1 MSKWF
6 LRLFCRRDKLPENLF
21 HYVNIYTQKQRWK
34 LLLLAIAITIGTAS
48 LWYTNRLVKKLS
60 EEERKKIELWAEATR
75 RLADV
80 SELNTD
86 INFLS
91 NVISNNTT
99 IPVIWAD
106 DHFIPISSRN
116 LDSLKS
122 LNQNFLHQELIAM
135 KTEHEPIEIRIGTI
149 KQYILYRD
157 SDLLVRLR
165 YYPYFQLGV
174 IALFLLVSYL
184 AFSNSRKAEQNQV
197 WVGMAKE
204 TAHQLGTPLSSLV
217 AWLEF
222 LRLKGMSSDYTNEIE
237 KDIDRLQTITERFSK
252 IGSAPSLSKVD
263 VANVMRHS
271 VDYIRT
277 RSSDKLVF
285 EIIEPSS
292 TIFAPMNVPL
302 FEWVIENIL
311 KNAIDAMSGMGKISV
326 HFTNQQQF
334 VYIDITDSGKGIPKS
349 SYKTIFKPGFTTKS
363 RGWGLGLSLS
373 KRIIE
378 EYHDGQIFVKNSE
391 LNKGTTFRIVL
402 KK

>member
-1 MSKWF
+1 M
-6 LRLFCRRDKLPENLF
+6 N
-21 HYVNIYTQKQRWK
+21 YVNIYTQKQRWK

-80 SELNTD
+80 TELNTD

-91 NVISNNTT
+91 NVISNNNT

-106 DHFIPISSRN
+106 DHFKPISSRN

-122 LNQNFLHQELIAM
+122 LNQNYLHQQLIEM

-237 KDIDRLQTITERFSK
+237 KDINRLQTITERFSK

-263 VANVMRHS
+263 VADVMKHS
-271 VDYIRT
+271 VAYIRT
-277 RSSDKLVF
+277 RSSDKLIF

-311 KNAIDAMSGMGKISV
+311 KNAIDAMSGLGKISIQ
-326 HFTNQQQF
+326 FTNQQQF
-334 VYIDITDSGKGIPKS
+334 VYIDISDSGKGIPKS

-378 EYHDGQIFVKNSE
+378 EYHDGQIFVKSSE

>member
-1 MSKWF
+1 MPGDYSNTKF
-6 LRLFCRRDKLPENLF
+6 
-21 HYVNIYTQKQRWK
+21 YVNIYTQKQRWK
-34 LLLLAIAITIGTAS
+34 LLLLLAALMIGTAS
-48 LWYTNRLVKKLS
+48 LWYTNRLVNKLAV
-60 EEERKKIELWAEATR
+60 EERKKIELWAEATR

-91 NVISNNTT
+91 NVISNNNT

-106 DHFIPISSRN
+106 DKFNPISSRN
-116 LDSLKS
+116 LDSVQS
-122 LNQNFLHQELIAM
+122 LREDYLRKQILEMRAVHD
-135 KTEHEPIEIRIGTI
+135 PIEIHIGTI

-157 SDLLVRLR
+157 SELLIRLR
-165 YYPYFQLGV
+165 YYPYFQLAV

-237 KDIDRLQTITERFSK
+237 KDINRLLTITERFSK
-252 IGSAPSLSKVD
+252 IGSAPSLTKVNIHE
-263 VANVMRHS
+263 VLKHS
-271 VDYIRT
+271 VEYIQT
-277 RSSDKLVF
+277 RSSDKV
-285 EIIEPSS
+285 
-292 TIFAPMNVPL
+292 IFDLKTPPTEVWAPLNVPL
-302 FEWVIENIL
+302 FDWVIENIL
-311 KNAIDAMSGMGKISV
+311 KNAIDAMSGNGKIDV
-326 HFTNQQQF
+326 NITNQHQF
-334 VYIDITDSGKGIPKS
+334 VYIDICDTGKGIPKS

-391 LNKGTTFRIVL
+391 MNKGTTFRIVL

>member
-1 MSKWF
+1 MLEDYSNTT
-6 LRLFCRRDKLPENLF
+6 L
-21 HYVNIYTQKQRWK
+21 YVNIYTQKQRWK
-34 LLLLAIAITIGTAS
+34 LLLLLAALMIGTAS
-48 LWYTNRLVKKLS
+48 LWYTNRLVQKLS

-106 DHFIPISSRN
+106 DHFNPISSRN

-122 LNQNFLHQELIAM
+122 LNATFLHEQIIEMRA
-135 KTEHEPIEIRIGTI
+135 EHDPIEIHIGTI

-157 SDLLVRLR
+157 SELLIRLR
-165 YYPYFQLGV
+165 YYPYFQLAV
-174 IALFLLVSYL
+174 IALFLVVSYL
-184 AFSNSRKAEQNQV
+184 AFSSSRKAEQNQV

-237 KDIDRLQTITERFSK
+237 KDINRLQTITERFSK
-252 IGSAPSLSKVD
+252 IGSAPSLSKV
-263 VANVMRHS
+263 NVYEVLSHS
-271 VDYIRT
+271 VGYIQT
-277 RSSDKLVF
+277 RSSDKVIFDLANPAT
-285 EIIEPSS
+285 EIW
-292 TIFAPMNVPL
+292 APMNVPL

-311 KNAIDAMSGMGKISV
+311 KNAIDAMSGNGKINVSI
-326 HFTNQQQF
+326 TNQHQF
-334 VYIDITDSGKGIPKS
+334 VYIDICDTGKGIPKS

-391 LNKGTTFRIVL
+391 MDKGTTFRIVL